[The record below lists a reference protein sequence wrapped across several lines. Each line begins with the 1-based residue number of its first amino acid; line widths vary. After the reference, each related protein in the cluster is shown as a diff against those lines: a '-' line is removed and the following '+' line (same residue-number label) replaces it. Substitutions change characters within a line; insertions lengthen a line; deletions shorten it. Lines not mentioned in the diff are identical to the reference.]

1 MALFEDEEEAEMPD
15 PFLVCPNADGTPPGI
30 EDEKQRIFNVML
42 MHTREWDRLRVA
54 RALHKSDTNRRYLV
68 TVMQLTY
75 PGNNVIDFAIR
86 ELIQKVP
93 DDLLCSIL
101 AFAHNGS
108 GGRVEIK
115 FPEKRQ
121 GNLPRTLL
129 RAFGL
134 RGSEGAWAHRL
145 LENESFMRR
154 VASRIHKKDF
164 KWLIHDKATLYNKH
178 SKEDTESLLAM
189 EQGANV

>member
-1 MALFEDEEEAEMPD
+1 
-15 PFLVCPNADGTPPGI
+15 
-30 EDEKQRIFNVML
+30 
-42 MHTREWDRLRVA
+42 
-54 RALHKSDTNRRYLV
+54 
-68 TVMQLTY
+68 MQLTY

-115 FPEKRQ
+115 YPEKRHAT
-121 GNLPRTLL
+121 LPRTLL

-134 RGSEGAWAHRL
+134 RGQSEGAWAHRL
-145 LENESFMRR
+145 LENESFMRQ

-164 KWLIHDKATLYNKH
+164 KWLIHDKATLYNKN
-178 SKEDTESLLAM
+178 SKEDTASLLTAN
-189 EQGANV
+189 QGVNV